1 MRARIDPDPMTRIR
15 LVLGNHVRCLRV
27 SLGISQEALADA
39 AGLHRTYVG
48 GVERGERNATIE
60 VVAQL
65 AQALGVVPSDLL
77 RVVSKVPA
85 RRARGNK

>member
-1 MRARIDPDPMTRIR
+1 MANIR
-15 LVLGNHVRCLRV
+15 LVLGDRVRCLRV
-27 SLGISQEALADA
+27 SLGLSQERLADV

-65 AQALGVVPSDLL
+65 AQALGVVPADLL
-77 RVVSKVPA
+77 RVVSKEPA
-85 RRARGNK
+85 SRARGNK

>member
-1 MRARIDPDPMTRIR
+1 MTSIR
-15 LVLGNHVRCLRV
+15 VVLGNRVRCLRV
-27 SLGISQEALADA
+27 SLGLSQEGLADA

-77 RVVSKVPA
+77 RVVSEKPA
-85 RRARGNK
+85 SRARGNR